1 MYENIRQLF
10 SILSRLRYECEYN
23 RIILNDSQSYIILDN
38 NENSINKLRNEP
50 MREKVENLIENAV

>member
-38 NENSINKLRNEP
+38 SINKLRNEP